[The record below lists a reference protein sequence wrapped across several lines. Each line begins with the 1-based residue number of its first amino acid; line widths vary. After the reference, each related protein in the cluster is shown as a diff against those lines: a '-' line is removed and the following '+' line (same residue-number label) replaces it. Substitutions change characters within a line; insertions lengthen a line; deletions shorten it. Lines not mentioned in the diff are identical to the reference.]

1 MTIGIRANRKTQ
13 KNIRDRNRAIKRL
26 AFVLVS
32 SAVFPTTALIA
43 PKVAFAQN
51 SAAGRSIAFNI
62 PSQPLASALSEFMRV
77 TDWNVGFTSQ
87 SVAGKKSSAVNG
99 SMTPAQAL
107 RAMLV
112 GTDISVETSG
122 PATVALVV
130 VSAANTPIETTE
142 GTTVL
147 TTITVEG
154 ESPWGPVA
162 GIVASK
168 AATATKTGT
177 SLRDIPQAI
186 NVVTRDQ
193 MDKQGV
199 ESIVQALRYTPGVV
213 TQYGDTDVRYDWL
226 TIRGFRPA
234 RYLDGLRLPFGAR
247 GYSQPRVEPFG
258 LERAEVLKGPA
269 SVLYGQGL
277 PGGMVNMVSKRPQ
290 DEEIRAVELQV
301 GKDQRYQTA
310 FDFGGRANENG
321 SVLYRMVG
329 VGRIADTQ
337 YDYVT
342 ERKAY
347 IAPSLTFK
355 PDEGTSFT
363 LLGQYQKID
372 SKGGGGAPSLTANG
386 TLYTANYPELSRR
399 AFLGEPGFDRYVV
412 DQAMAGYE
420 FSHEFIAQWTIKQ
433 NLRYSYV
440 KSDSQ
445 RVAAVCLAGMACN
458 PAALYRYAWAFPETS
473 RLFTVDN
480 QAIGKFSTG
489 AMDHTL
495 LFGLD
500 YSLENSEYDESALA
514 IITTPFNVYDP
525 MFGRTPISRPP
536 TAMNIR
542 QNRSQIG
549 IYAQDQIE
557 WDRFV
562 FSLGGRYDWAST
574 ETRTRNYTT
583 TGINESTVDPKDR
596 KFTWRAGVVYNF
608 DNGLSPYAGYSTS
621 FNPENGTDYSG
632 NPFEATTGE
641 QYEVGI
647 KYQPVGM
654 DSFVTLSAYQFTQQ
668 NVLTP
673 DPQHLNNN
681 IQTGEVRIRGLELEG
696 KAQITNGVS
705 LIASYAY
712 TDSEI
717 IRDNVKN
724 GVSNQG
730 HRLNFVPEHQASI
743 WLDYTVQSSDAWSGL
758 SLGGGARYMGQ
769 TYGDTANTF
778 DIPSFTLFD
787 AAIRYDF
794 EKADPQLKG
803 LQASVNVSNL
813 FDKKYVSSCIAAT
826 GCYWGE
832 GRTVYGTLKKSW

>member
-1 MTIGIRANRKTQ
+1 MTTGISAKPTTQ
-13 KNIRDRNRAIKRL
+13 RETRDRRLNMKRMAL
-26 AFVLVS
+26 VLIS
-32 SAVFPTTALIA
+32 SAVLPVSACMV
-43 PKVAFAQN
+43 PSVAFAQTSN
-51 SAAGRSIAFNI
+51 TGRTIDFHI
-62 PSQPLASALSEFMRV
+62 PSQPLASALSEFMRL
-77 TDWNVGFTSQ
+77 TDWSVGFTSQ

-130 VSAANTPIETTE
+130 ASAGNLPIESAE

-147 TTITVEG
+147 STITVEG

-247 GYSQPRVEPFG
+247 GYAQPRVEPFG

-277 PGGMVNMVSKRPQ
+277 PGGMVNMVSKRPR
-290 DEEIRAVELQV
+290 DEEIREIELQV

-310 FDFGGRANENG
+310 FDFGGRANESG
-321 SVLYRMVG
+321 SILYRMVG

-342 ERKAY
+342 ERKGS

-372 SKGGGGAPSLTANG
+372 SKGGGGAPALTANG
-386 TLYTANYPELSRR
+386 TLYTGRYPELPRS

-412 DQAMAGYE
+412 DQALIGYE
-420 FSHEFIAQWTIKQ
+420 FSHDVNAQWTIKQ

-445 RVAAVCLAGMACN
+445 RVAAVCLAGMACD

-473 RLFTVDN
+473 RLLTVDN

-489 AMDHTL
+489 AADHTL

-500 YSLENSEYDESALA
+500 YSLEKSDYDESALA

-525 MFGRTPISRPP
+525 VFGRAPISRPP

-549 IYAQDQIE
+549 LYAQDQIA

-583 TGINESTVDPKDR
+583 TGVNEATVDPKDR

-632 NPFEATTGE
+632 NPFAATTGE
-641 QYEVGI
+641 QYEIGV

-654 DSFVTLSAYQFTQQ
+654 ESFVTLSAYQLTQQ

-681 IQTGEVRIRGLELEG
+681 IQTGEVRIRGVELEG
-696 KAQITNGVS
+696 KAQITNAMS

-712 TDSEI
+712 TDSDI
-717 IRDNVKN
+717 TRDNVKN

-730 HRLNFVPEHQASI
+730 HRLNFVPEHQASL
-743 WLDYTVQSSDAWSGL
+743 WLDYTVQSSDAWGGL

-794 EKADPQLKG
+794 GKADPQLKG

>member
-1 MTIGIRANRKTQ
+1 MTTSVSKKQEIKRNALNRS
-13 KNIRDRNRAIKRL
+13 ISAKRL
-26 AFVLVS
+26 ALALAS
-32 SAVFPTTALIA
+32 SAVLSIGVVVA
-43 PKVAFAQN
+43 PSATYAQN
-51 SAAGRSIAFNI
+51 SSTSRTMVFSIQ
-62 PSQPLASALSEFMRV
+62 SQPLAAALSEFMRV

-87 SVAGKKSSAVNG
+87 SVAGKKSNAVNG
-99 SMTPAQAL
+99 SMTPIQAL
-107 RAMLV
+107 RAMIS
-112 GTDISVETSG
+112 GTGINVETSG
-122 PATVALVV
+122 PSTVALVV
-130 VSAANTPIETTE
+130 ASAANVTDEGLE

-147 TTITVEG
+147 NTITVDG

-162 GIVASK
+162 GIVASQ

-177 SLRDIPQAI
+177 SIRDIPQAI

-277 PGGMVNMVSKRPQ
+277 PGGMLNMVSKRPQ
-290 DEEIRAVELQV
+290 DEEIREVELQF

-310 FDFGGRANENG
+310 FDIGGRANESG

-342 ERKAY
+342 ERKGY
-347 IAPSLTFK
+347 IAPSITLK
-355 PDEGTSFT
+355 PDESTSFT

-372 SKGGGGAPSLTANG
+372 SKGGGGAPALTANG
-386 TLYTANYPELSRR
+386 TLYTDTYPELPRS

-412 DQAMAGYE
+412 DQAMIGYE
-420 FSHEFIAQWTIKQ
+420 FSHDINADWTIKQ
-433 NLRYSYV
+433 NARYAYV

-473 RLFTVDN
+473 RLFTLDN

-489 AMDHTL
+489 AADHTM

-500 YSLENSEYDESALA
+500 YSLEKSEYDESQLA

-525 MFGRTPISRPP
+525 VFGRTPISRPP

-542 QNRSQIG
+542 QNRSQVG
-549 IYAQDQIE
+549 LYAQDQVE
-557 WDRFV
+557 WERFV
-562 FSLGGRYDWAST
+562 FSLGGRYDLAST

-583 TGINESTVDPKDR
+583 TGFNEATVDPKDR

-608 DNGLSPYAGYSTS
+608 DNGMSPYASYSTS
-621 FNPENGTDYSG
+621 FNPENGTDYAG
-632 NPFEATTGE
+632 NPFQATTGE

-654 DSFVTLSAYQFTQQ
+654 DSFVTLSAYQLTQQ

-681 IQTGEVRIRGLELEG
+681 IQTGEVRLRGLELEG
-696 KAQITNGVS
+696 KAQITNGISV
-705 LIASYAY
+705 IASYAY
-712 TDSEI
+712 TDSDI
-717 IRDNVKN
+717 TKDNVKN
-724 GVSNQG
+724 GISNQG
-730 HRLNFVPEHQASI
+730 NRLNFVPEHQASL
-743 WLDYTVQSSDAWSGL
+743 WLDYTVQSSDAWGGL
-758 SLGGGARYMGQ
+758 SIGGGARYMGQ
-769 TYGDTANTF
+769 TYGDTANKL